1 MLTQRESMGIKGVPL
16 GKKLSLYPS
25 PFQSCIMVPCD
36 MHHGSVAQPIH
47 VAMKYG
53 GGVYVLA
60 QGSYKPQRGD
70 PR

>member
-16 GKKLSLYPS
+16 GKKLSLYPC

-53 GGVYVLA
+53 GGGVCV
-60 QGSYKPQRGD
+60 GTGVI
-70 PR
+70 